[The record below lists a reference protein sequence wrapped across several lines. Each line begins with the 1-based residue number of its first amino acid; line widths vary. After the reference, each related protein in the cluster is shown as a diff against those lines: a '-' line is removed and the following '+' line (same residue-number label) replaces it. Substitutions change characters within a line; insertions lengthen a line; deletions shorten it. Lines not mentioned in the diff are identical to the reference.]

1 MENEDSNSNSKLI
14 KENESKEYSSSD
26 KSSIR
31 FVKFSF
37 LIFGICSL
45 IEWNAIL
52 SDIDFFQNKQKKI
65 NPRFSFSFFNSFLN
79 IIVQFILVYKPKP
92 FQYKKQLLFTLI
104 STFFVLILLPLNIII
119 FNGNS
124 NGFFSI
130 AITII
135 LILFGGLC
143 NALGASG
150 FFGLCSYFPLDLIIN
165 MSTGQGFAG
174 ILTNIIEYL
183 ILLFKPS
190 DNANAICFFGIVG
203 LIVLLSLFIIIR
215 VYQIPFFLEFLKNTD
230 EIKDNINIKIGKLIN
245 EESREE
251 IKEDKLIFD
260 KDSTNLNEKEDSFL
274 ELTKQLIEIN
284 ILVIILYVTTFL
296 LFPGVCITPKFFGLG
311 DSKVITIISI
321 YNVFDTIGRYI
332 VNCIKPTKFKA
343 YVVILSRTILI
354 FILPYISHLEKIGK
368 SKLLINLMLLFGVL
382 YLGISNGIG
391 TSLCFGRAPN
401 FVKPHMKG
409 KAGSSVSFFLIIGIF
424 SGSLLAI
431 IMGWIMDKIKK

>member
-1 MENEDSNSNSKLI
+1 MENENSNSNSKLI
-14 KENESKEYSSSD
+14 NENESKDSSSD

-37 LIFGICSL
+37 LVFGICSL

-104 STFFVLILLPLNIII
+104 STFFVLIFLPLNIII
-119 FNGNS
+119 FNNNS

-150 FFGLCSYFPLDLIIN
+150 FFGLCSYFPLELIIN

-190 DNANAICFFGIVG
+190 DNVNALCFFGIVG
-203 LIVLLSLFIIIR
+203 LIFYFLYLL
-215 VYQIPFFLEFLKNTD
+215 FLEF
-230 EIKDNINIKIGKLIN
+230 IK
-245 EESREE
+245 
-251 IKEDKLIFD
+251 FH
-260 KDSTNLNEKEDSFL
+260 
-274 ELTKQLIEIN
+274 
-284 ILVIILYVTTFL
+284 
-296 LFPGVCITPKFFGLG
+296 FF
-311 DSKVITIISI
+311 
-321 YNVFDTIGRYI
+321 
-332 VNCIKPTKFKA
+332 
-343 YVVILSRTILI
+343 
-354 FILPYISHLEKIGK
+354 
-368 SKLLINLMLLFGVL
+368 
-382 YLGISNGIG
+382 
-391 TSLCFGRAPN
+391 
-401 FVKPHMKG
+401 
-409 KAGSSVSFFLIIGIF
+409 
-424 SGSLLAI
+424 
-431 IMGWIMDKIKK
+431 